1 MIQLQGV
8 EIQAG
13 DMRVGPID
21 FQIEQPAYVIVC
33 GPTGSGKTTLVETL
47 AGLRKQRKG
56 RIVLGGVDVT
66 TMRPADRDIGY
77 VPQDSVLFESMT
89 VRQNLAFGLHAR
101 KVRRQEQ
108 ERIVEFLAARLEIQH
123 LLHRRPFGLSGGERK
138 RVAIGRAIATAP
150 DFLLLDEPFSALDP
164 PTRHSMR
171 QLILDL
177 QLETNCTVVQVSH
190 HEEDI
195 NALADVVVHMSG
207 GKIIDVVRRSQ
218 FDGELKPGIREST
231 VRIANFT

>member
-1 MIQLQGV
+1 MIQLHEV

-13 DMRVGPID
+13 EMRVGPID
-21 FQIEQPAYVIVC
+21 LRIEQPAYVIVC

-47 AGLRKQRKG
+47 AGLRKQRRG
-56 RIVLGGVDVT
+56 QIVLGGVDVT
-66 TMRPADRDIGY
+66 RMRPADRDIGY

-89 VRQNLAFGLHAR
+89 IRQNLAFGLNAR
-101 KVRRQEQ
+101 GVGRGDQQ
-108 ERIVEFLAARLEIQH
+108 RIVEFLAHRLEIER
-123 LLHRRPFGLSGGERK
+123 LLHRKPYGLSGGERK

-195 NALADVVVHMSG
+195 NALADVVVRMQA
-207 GKIIDVVRRSQ
+207 GKILETVSRGD
-218 FDGELKPGIREST
+218 FDAVSPCEHRET
-231 VRIANFT
+231 KLRIVNLT